1 MDYPA
6 KFGKYTLLK
15 HIATG
20 GMADIYLARQ
30 RGMGGFEKD
39 VVVKRLLQTHTENQ
53 ELVSMFLDEA
63 RIAAN
68 LTHPNI
74 AQIYDLG
81 QHEDDYFIAMEY
93 VRGVDLRRVCSQSIS
108 QDDFLP
114 LNHAIRAIVEVCDAL
129 AYAHEKTD
137 ADGAPMGI
145 VHRDVSPT
153 NILIT
158 YEGGVKLVDFGIA
171 KAENKAS
178 VTKAGQIKGK
188 FGYMSPEQALA
199 GTVDHRTD
207 LFAVGINLYEVT
219 VGRRLFRGND
229 VETLHAIEACEF
241 PPPREVVPDYPEA
254 LERIVMKALSKEVG
268 ERYETARDLQMA
280 LEAFAADAG
289 LRSTAGMLAEYMRTL
304 FRDQLD
310 LEAKEGV
317 RLRELATEEPTDDSG
332 PPDAG
337 TEEPDARAA
346 AFVPAASDPAPAPA
360 VTEDAPA
367 RDAATSSRAGWN
379 ALNVVPDAP
388 ASAAPSGATRLPP
401 EPSIELT
408 EDDLRIRKPRSYAGL
423 LMLLLI
429 SVGVWALYTV
439 MQRDLQSGR
448 QRGRDL
454 VGFVVPTLQQKGKAP
469 EVAPKAPVKK
479 VLMRISSDPAGAR
492 VAVNGNILS
501 GLTPTAVQVAE
512 GNFATVRMMLA
523 GYLPQERRLE
533 VTGAELDVAVK
544 LEPGTHSVGKLHIES
559 APSGA
564 LVEMNGNLEGET
576 PLKLEDVPAGG
587 EVTFRLSKEGFYPH
601 TVVYSLPPGHDAALP
616 VKLVPESGPRSLAR
630 LKVATLPGF
639 GTVTRLVRGE
649 KPEQLGRATNVPIDV
664 NVRVDDHVHLRAEKK
679 GLEPA
684 ETMVDVRDP
693 YYTVYLRLPEP
704 QRFTGKLSLLGSRGV
719 TVYIGSDEIGQT
731 PIRNHELTTG
741 KHEVVL
747 MDEKTRRRKTIEVEI
762 RRNATVEKS
771 VVVDETGLTIR

>member
-1 MDYPA
+1 MEFPT

-20 GMADIYLARQ
+20 GMADIFLARQ

-53 ELVSMFLDEA
+53 ELVAMFLDEA

-93 VRGVDLRRVCSQSIS
+93 VRGVDLRRVCSQSIAE
-108 QDDFLP
+108 DDFLP
-114 LNHAIRAIVEVCDAL
+114 LNHAIRCVVEVCDAL
-129 AYAHEKTD
+129 AYAHEKAD

-188 FGYMSPEQALA
+188 FGYMSPEQAL
-199 GTVDHRTD
+199 GGSVDHRTD
-207 LFAVGINLYEVT
+207 LFAVGINMYEIT

-229 VETLHAIEACEF
+229 VETLQAIEECEF
-241 PPPREVVPDYPEA
+241 PAPREVMPDYPEA
-254 LERIVMKALSKEVG
+254 LERIVMKVLSKDAS
-268 ERYETARDLQMA
+268 ERYENARDLQMA
-280 LEAFAADAG
+280 LETFAADAG
-289 LRSTAGMLAEYMRTL
+289 LRSTAGMLAEYMRNL

-317 RLRELATEEPTDDSG
+317 RLRELATEEAADDSA
-332 PPDAG
+332 PPEASAP
-337 TEEPDARAA
+337 EVAA
-346 AFVPAASDPAPAPA
+346 APAPEPEPAPAPA
-360 VTEDAPA
+360 VTEDAPPQQA
-367 RDAATSSRAGWN
+367 DPSGRSGWN
-379 ALNVVPDAP
+379 ALNVVPEAP
-388 ASAAPSGATRLPP
+388 PSAAPSGMARLPP
-401 EPSIELT
+401 EPSVELT
-408 EDDLRIRKPRSYAGL
+408 EDDLIIRKPRSYAGL

-429 SVGVWALYTV
+429 AVGGWALYSV

-448 QRGRDL
+448 KRGRDL
-454 VGFVVPTLQQKGKAP
+454 VGFSSPTLQQTGKAP
-469 EVAPKAPVKK
+469 DVAPKAPAKK
-479 VLMRISSDPAGAR
+479 VLVRIASEPAGAR
-492 VAVNGNILS
+492 VAVNGNVLS

-512 GNFATVRMMLA
+512 GNFATVRVMLA
-523 GYLPQERRLE
+523 GYLPQEKRLE
-533 VTGAELDVAVK
+533 VKGAEIDVAATLVAGAQ
-544 LEPGTHSVGKLHIES
+544 PVGKLHIES
-559 APSGA
+559 APPGA
-564 LVEMNGNLEGET
+564 LVEMNGNLKGET

-587 EVTFRLSKEGFYPH
+587 EVTFRVSKEGFYPH
-601 TVVYSLPPGHDAALP
+601 TIVYSMPPGHDAALP
-616 VKLVPESGPRSLAR
+616 VKLVPESGARSLAR

-639 GTVTRLVRGE
+639 GNVTRLKRGE
-649 KPEQLGRATNVPIDV
+649 KPELLGRATNVPVDL
-664 NVRVDDHVHLRAEKK
+664 NVRVDDHVHLRAVKK

-684 ETMVDVRDP
+684 ETTVDVRDP

-704 QRFTGKLSLLGSRGV
+704 ERFHGKLSLLGTRGV

-731 PIRNHELTTG
+731 PIQNHTLPTG

-747 MDEKTRRRKTIEVEI
+747 MHEKTRKRKTIEVEI
-762 RRNATVEKS
+762 RRNETLEKS
-771 VVVDETGLTIR
+771 VVADENGLTVR